1 MTHHFPYKYFI
12 IIHRSLI
19 MKTLPMDIALGIVG
33 CIFLCVPQNVLA
45 LSLDNLIF
53 FVLLIISS
61 ILYQIY
67 VFRTN
72 CGNAAFYLSL
82 PINKKNY
89 LPFYIM
95 ISTMPFVIASLLS
108 AVVKILLLL
117 LNHKYTP
124 AGLSFWER
132 EYYLLMILLILKI
145 LPLSLYI
152 LFKKHPVLIVVFL
165 ISIAFTYILIA
176 LAVEILSG
184 FVSIPSQMTIFF
196 LFCCILIASVKVS
209 FKNDFH

>member
-1 MTHHFPYKYFI
+1 
-12 IIHRSLI
+12 
-19 MKTLPMDIALGIVG
+19 MKTLPMDIVLGIIG

-45 LSLDNLIF
+45 LSLDNLVF
-53 FVLLIISS
+53 FILLIISS

-82 PINKKNY
+82 PVNKKDY

-108 AVVKILLLL
+108 AVVKIFLLL
-117 LNHKYTP
+117 LNHKYAS

-132 EYYLLMILLILKI
+132 EYYLLMIFLILKI
-145 LPLSLYI
+145 LPLPLYI
-152 LFKKHPVLIVVFL
+152 LFRKHPVLIVVFL
-165 ISIAFTYILIA
+165 IAIAFTYILIA
-176 LAVEILSG
+176 MAVEILSG
-184 FVSIPSQMTIFF
+184 FVPVPPQIIIFF
-196 LFCCILIASVKVS
+196 LFYCILIACVKIS
-209 FKNDFH
+209 FKHDIL